1 MADVFDKAKRSEIM
15 RAVKSSKNKSTEEK
29 LIAYFKENKIT
40 GWRRNY
46 KVYGKPDFVLPD
58 LRIAIFVDGCF
69 WHGHD
74 CRNTRPAD
82 NQEYWQKKRERNM
95 RRDRETTALFE
106 SRGWRVIRIWECE
119 FKDKNR
125 AILLKKLEPLLAKDG
140 SNE

>member
-1 MADVFDKAKRSEIM
+1 MADVFDKEKRSEIM

-69 WHGHD
+69 WHGHN
-74 CRNTRPAD
+74 CRNTHPEQ
-82 NQEYWQKKRERNM
+82 NKEYWQRKIGRNM
-95 RRDRETTALFE
+95 ARDKEVTDHLERL
-106 SRGWRVIRIWECE
+106 GWNVIRIWECE
-119 FKDKNR
+119 FLKKNR
-125 AILLKKLEPLLAKDG
+125 GLLEKRLKALYSKQRTDG
-140 SNE
+140 

>member
-1 MADVFDKAKRSEIM
+1 MADVFDKEKRSEIM

-69 WHGHD
+69 WHGHN
-74 CRNTRPAD
+74 CRNTYPEQ
-82 NQEYWQKKRERNM
+82 NKEYWQRKIARNM
-95 RRDRETTALFE
+95 ARDKEVTDHLERL
-106 SRGWRVIRIWECE
+106 GWNVIRIWECE
-119 FKDKNR
+119 FLKKNR
-125 AILLKKLEPLLAKDG
+125 GLLEKRLKALYSKQRTDG
-140 SNE
+140 